1 MTQPPDDLSVVPEAV
16 VVHGG
21 HVNAVADQIAV
32 AGQAGRTVRAG
43 QDAYGQL
50 CTIVPVIV
58 NALQDLVLEAID
70 TAAGSLRD
78 TADRLNAAAVG
89 YQETDE
95 VTADDL
101 RRLEG
106 GR

>member
-1 MTQPPDDLSVVPEAV
+1 MTTPDDLTVLPDAV
-16 VVHGG
+16 FIHGR

-32 AGQAGRTVRAG
+32 AGQAGHAVRAG

-50 CTIVPVIV
+50 CTIVPLMV

-70 TAAGSLRD
+70 AAAGSLRD
-78 TADRLNAAAVG
+78 TTDRLAAAATG

>member
-1 MTQPPDDLSVVPEAV
+1 MTPPDDLTVLPDAV

-21 HVNAVADQIAV
+21 HVNAVADQVAV
-32 AGQAGRTVRAG
+32 AGQAGHVVRVD

-50 CTIVPVIV
+50 CTIVPLMV
-58 NALQDLVLEAID
+58 NTLQDLVLDAID
-70 TAAGSLRD
+70 TAAGSLHD
-78 TADRLNAAAVG
+78 TADRLSTVAAG

-95 VTADDL
+95 VATDDL